1 MTPFYRGSTTRALA
15 FFVDTEVGCISYRFT
30 LGEPGGQEMARGA
43 GTSRSGRSLSK
54 IRRKNLNVDQTKLD
68 RVKDALGARTETEAI
83 DQALAIVL
91 LREELVEGIRRIAGS
106 GGVEN
111 VFRDDEEL

>member
-1 MTPFYRGSTTRALA
+1 M
-15 FFVDTEVGCISYRFT
+15 
-30 LGEPGGQEMARGA
+30 PGAAGKSKNARSA
-43 GTSRSGRSLSK
+43 RR

-68 RVKDALGARTETEAI
+68 RAKDALGARTETEAI
-83 DQALAIVL
+83 DQALSLVL

-111 VFRDDEEL
+111 VFADDEEP